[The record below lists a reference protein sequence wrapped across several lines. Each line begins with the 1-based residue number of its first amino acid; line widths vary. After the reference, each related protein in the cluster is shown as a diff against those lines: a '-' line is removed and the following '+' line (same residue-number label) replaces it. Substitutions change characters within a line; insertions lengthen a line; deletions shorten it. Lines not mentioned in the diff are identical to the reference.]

1 MDRSISAS
9 SRRGEGRLIRGV
21 GRYNAMISVHCNIV
35 SCGILLT
42 HVLVFYGVGPGWG
55 VDGKEKEIEEIDT
68 EGRRI
73 ARLIMIAEGIGIRE
87 EYEEAL
93 SASCTCEGGLV
104 RIGTRIGIRIK
115 TRNGM
120 H

>member
-1 MDRSISAS
+1 
-9 SRRGEGRLIRGV
+9 
-21 GRYNAMISVHCNIV
+21 
-35 SCGILLT
+35 
-42 HVLVFYGVGPGWG
+42 
-55 VDGKEKEIEEIDT
+55 
-68 EGRRI
+68 
-73 ARLIMIAEGIGIRE
+73 MIAEGIGIRE